1 MREDSTDS
9 FLTQPRIAVLT
20 TLDKDRMPI
29 AVPVWYD
36 WDGSSAWMF
45 SFKNAGK
52 VRRAR
57 ADERGWL
64 LVHACAGEPEDRV
77 MLRGALRLSERG
89 WPIARRLAPRY
100 WDMSL
105 EEKKQTMARWE
116 STADDL
122 VAIELAVEHRSRYAH
137 ED

>member
-1 MREDSTDS
+1 MREDSIDS
-9 FLTQPRIAVLT
+9 FLSQPRIAVLT
-20 TLDKDRMPI
+20 TLDKDRMPV

-45 SFKNAGK
+45 SFDDAGK

-57 ADERGWL
+57 AEGRGWL
-64 LVHACAGEPEDRV
+64 LVHACAGEPEDWV
-77 MLRGALRLSERG
+77 MLRGFLRLSSDG
-89 WPIARRLAPRY
+89 WTIAQRLAPRY

-105 EEKKQTMARWE
+105 DEKKQTLAQWE
-116 STADDL
+116 SMAGHL
-122 VAIELAVEHRSRYAH
+122 VTIQLVVEHSSRYAH